1 MHLRKPQRSY
11 NRSKRFDLKTMQ
23 AFRASTQADLVY
35 SQPRRSEAANSKHM
49 NEARDSNGVSAASVD
64 IATLS
69 SSLPAHL
76 MPQEV
81 KLSQGDVPSSSSAA
95 VDKLELRSAQEE
107 ADVPS
112 KLDAMPAEVGLESN
126 AYAEAVQS
134 VLRASATAE
143 YDSQADEAPA
153 AAPVDTMSRCFNEA
167 SEQRLQVESMHLGRS
182 DHIASDAENEA
193 SRALIGLPAGQGDM
207 SRQAN
212 RVAQLQQMRLVAD
225 LRPLCK
231 HYGLVTSGVKQRVV
245 DRIARYEK
253 LMAAEQR

>member
-1 MHLRKPQRSY
+1 M
-11 NRSKRFDLKTMQ
+11 KTMR

-35 SQPRRSEAANSKHM
+35 TQPRRSEASNSKHM
-49 NEARDSNGVSAASVD
+49 NKARDSNGVSAAASAD

-69 SSLPAHL
+69 TSLPAHL
-76 MPQEV
+76 SPQEV

-95 VDKLELRSAQEE
+95 VDNLELRSAQEE
-107 ADVPS
+107 AGVPP
-112 KLDAMPAEVGLESN
+112 KLDAMPAEVGLGSN

-134 VLRASATAE
+134 VLRASAAAE
-143 YDSQADEAPA
+143 YDSQADGAPA

-167 SEQRLQVESMHLGRS
+167 SEQRLQDESMHLGRS
-182 DHIASDAENEA
+182 DHVAGDAELSGNEA
-193 SRALIGLPAGQGDM
+193 SRALIGPPAGQGDM

-245 DRIARYEK
+245 DRIAQYET
-253 LMAAEQR
+253 LMAAEQQ